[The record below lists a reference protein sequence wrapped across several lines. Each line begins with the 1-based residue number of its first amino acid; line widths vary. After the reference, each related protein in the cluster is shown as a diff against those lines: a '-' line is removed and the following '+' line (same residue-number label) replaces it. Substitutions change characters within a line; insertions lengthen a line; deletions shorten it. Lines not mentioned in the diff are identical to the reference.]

1 MSERRGSR
9 VLSSI
14 SNAEMRRASGSISV
28 TPVMISAADGQARK
42 RRVAVTGIGLLT
54 ALGVGVEDNWSALAA
69 GRSGVAPIGTYDAS
83 SLRSQL
89 GAEITALKPRDFVDR
104 RALRNMTRYD
114 MLATVAG
121 VLAMRDSGLALE
133 EDPDGRYGLFTASG
147 KEISEPEHFQDVA
160 VAVRD
165 DDGKVDL
172 RKFGELAFEQ
182 VHPLF
187 YIEGLQGASLFYL
200 SDAFPLRGANTFFA
214 GGPEAGLT
222 AVGRA
227 FRAIRR
233 GEADIVLA
241 GAADAP
247 VCWWNMA
254 KIDAIGLTTPH
265 NELEHEA
272 CRPYDR
278 ERDGTVMGEGGAFLV
293 LEEYEAARARGARVY
308 AEITGFGTT
317 TDIEH
322 LLAPDPQ
329 GRPLADAI
337 TRALREAGAAPDDVD
352 YVAGSGTGSLAC
364 DASEG
369 RALGAVFASNGS
381 THASSITA
389 ATGHLGAAAG
399 SANAAVAALA
409 IARQTM
415 PPTLNLQ
422 APDPA
427 CEGIEWLA
435 GGARQAPVGVA
446 LALARGLEGQNVAL
460 ALRAVDQEEHR

>member
-1 MSERRGSR
+1 MS
-9 VLSSI
+9 
-14 SNAEMRRASGSISV
+14 
-28 TPVMISAADGQARK
+28 
-42 RRVAVTGIGLLT
+42 RRVVVTGIGLVT
-54 ALGVGVEDNWSALAA
+54 ALGVGVEDNWSELEA
-69 GRSGVAPIGTYDAS
+69 GHSGVAPIASYDAS

-89 GAEITALKPRDFVDR
+89 GAEVTALKPRDFVDR

-121 VLAMRDSGLALE
+121 VLAMQDSGLELG
-133 EDPDGRYGLFTASG
+133 EDTEGRHGLFTASG

-172 RKFGELAFEQ
+172 RRFGELAFEQ

-233 GEADIVLA
+233 GEADVVLA

-254 KIDAIGLTTPH
+254 KIDSLGMTTPH

-293 LEEYEAARARGARVY
+293 LEEHDAARARGARVY
-308 AEITGFGTT
+308 AEITGFGST

-329 GRPLADAI
+329 GRPLAEAI
-337 TRALREAGAAPDDVD
+337 GRALREAGAEPAQVD
-352 YVAGSGTGSLAC
+352 YVAGSGTGSPAC

-369 RALGAVFASNGS
+369 RALQAVFASNGS
-381 THASSITA
+381 PPHASSITA

-399 SANAAVAALA
+399 PANAAVAALA

-422 APDPA
+422 VPDPA
-427 CEGIEWLA
+427 CEGIEWVA

-460 ALRAVDQEEHR
+460 ALRAADQEEHR

>member
-1 MSERRGSR
+1 MS
-9 VLSSI
+9 
-14 SNAEMRRASGSISV
+14 
-28 TPVMISAADGQARK
+28 
-42 RRVAVTGIGLLT
+42 RRVAVTGVGLLT
-54 ALGVGVEDNWSALAA
+54 ALGVGVEDNWSELVA
-69 GRSGVAPIGTYDAS
+69 GRSGVAPIGSYDAS

-89 GAEITALKPRDFVDR
+89 GAEVTALKPRDFVDR

-133 EDPDGRYGLFTASG
+133 EDPEGRYGLFTASG

-172 RKFGELAFEQ
+172 RTFGELAFEQ

-222 AVGRA
+222 TVGRA

-247 VCWWNMA
+247 VGWWNMA
-254 KIDAIGLTTPH
+254 KIDAIGLTTPR
-265 NELEHEA
+265 NELDHEA
-272 CRPYDR
+272 CRPYDVDR
-278 ERDGTVMGEGGAFLV
+278 AGTVMGEGGAFLV
-293 LEEYEAARARGARVY
+293 LEEYDAARARGARVY

-317 TDIEH
+317 TDIGP

-337 TRALREAGAAPDDVD
+337 TRALHEAGAEPRDVD
-352 YVAGSGTGSLAC
+352 YIAGSGTGSPVC

-369 RALGAVFASNGS
+369 RALRAVFGSNDL
-381 THASSITA
+381 TPHASSITA

-409 IARQTM
+409 IARRTM

-427 CEGIEWLA
+427 CEGIQWVV

-460 ALRAVDQEEHR
+460 ALRAVDQEEQR